1 MLRGNHP
8 ATIDPKGRLK
18 IPAAFKSILDESYGP
33 DFYIT
38 SLNGQ
43 SVRIYPMSVWKQF
56 EVKLA
61 ALPSM
66 NKSKRKLLD
75 RTNYWGQAEK
85 MDGQGRILIPSMLR
99 EAAEMTGEVAVMGNL
114 NYLEVW
120 NLQRFRDYL
129 EKNPLTDED
138 EETLSNLG
146 V

>member
-1 MLRGNHP
+1 VLRGNHP

>member
-138 EETLSNLG
+138 EAKLSDLG
-146 V
+146 I

>member
-1 MLRGNHP
+1 VLRGNHP
-8 ATIDPKGRLK
+8 ATVDAKGRLK
-18 IPAAFKSILDESYGP
+18 IPAAFKSVIDEGYGP

-43 SVRIYPMSVWKQF
+43 SVRIYPMSVWK
-56 EVKLA
+56 ELERKLA

-66 NKSKRKLLD
+66 NKSKRKFLD
-75 RTNYWGQAEK
+75 RTNYWGQMER

-99 EAAEMTGEVAVMGNL
+99 ESAEMKGEVAIMGNL

-120 NLQRFRDYL
+120 NLQRFRDHL
-129 EKNPLTDED
+129 DKNPLTDED
-138 EETLSNLG
+138 EGTLSNLG

>member
-1 MLRGNHP
+1 M
-8 ATIDPKGRLK
+8 DSKGRLK
-18 IPAAFKSILDESYGP
+18 IPAAFKSILDETYGP

-43 SVRIYPMSVWKQF
+43 SVRVYPMSAWKEF
-56 EVKLA
+56 EAKLA

-66 NKSKRKLLD
+66 NKSRQKLLD

-99 EAAEMTGEVAVMGNL
+99 ETAEMKGEVAVMGYL

-120 NLQRFRDYL
+120 NLQRYRDHL
-129 EKNPLTDED
+129 DKNPLTDED
-138 EETLSNLG
+138 LETLSNLG

>member
-66 NKSKRKLLD
+66 NKS
-75 RTNYWGQAEK
+75 
-85 MDGQGRILIPSMLR
+85 
-99 EAAEMTGEVAVMGNL
+99 
-114 NYLEVW
+114 
-120 NLQRFRDYL
+120 
-129 EKNPLTDED
+129 
-138 EETLSNLG
+138 
-146 V
+146 

>member
-1 MLRGNHP
+1 VLRGNHP

-138 EETLSNLG
+138 EVTLSNLG